1 MTFGAATNSKTFDD
15 AEYDGILGLG
25 FPSPQIRSLLDYLK
39 LAERHFSIKLNRDRS
54 KGGELIIGGVDGYTG
69 NMRFFRVTANYW
81 QLRMVAVS
89 LPMVNFKLC
98 AAGCDVIVNS
108 GSSLISGPRKELHE
122 LHEKVFKAMHNKDF
136 DRYFVHCPT
145 VDHLPSISFMMKD
158 KEHRYVT
165 YSLKPRDYVQRLEV
179 CAMCMRR
186 LFMKCHSSNLFFVRT
201 EQARSY
207 MCN

>member
-1 MTFGAATNSKTFDD
+1 MNFGAATNSTTFDD
-15 AEYDGILGLG
+15 AEYDGIMGLG

-39 LAERHFSIKLNRDRS
+39 LAERHFSIKLNPDIS
-54 KGGELIIGGVDGYTG
+54 KGGELIIGGVDEAHYTG
-69 NMRFFRVTANYW
+69 YMRFFGITELDFPAVRANYW

-89 LPMVNFKLC
+89 LPMVNLKLC
-98 AAGCDVIVNS
+98 ASGCDVIVNS

-145 VDHLPSISFMMKD
+145 MDDLPSISFMMKD

-165 YSLKPRDYVQRLEV
+165 YSLKPRDYVQRLKV
-179 CAMCMRR
+179 CACDVC
-186 LFMKCHSSNLFFVRT
+186 L
-201 EQARSY
+201 
-207 MCN
+207 